1 MAHESPVLVQPL
13 PFAQPSGQLAAVS
26 QEDGPEHSTEQAQA
40 SLQATPA
47 AQAFWAEQVTVHGR
61 PAPHAISPA
70 QASLALHS
78 TVQEVARPQRT
89 PPAQAPSALQRT
101 RHSTPAG
108 QSTRWSQSSPSQSM
122 AQTSPSQVPIPSQ
135 AVAQSMVLS
144 PASGSPAASSGGRAS
159 RASAA
164 ASMASGPESR
174 PWPEPPGLELSKLH
188 EAATTAPPS
197 ASQMRAVAL
206 DISVPGSPIP
216 GPAGRISSGVMERK
230 NKRRIIAAV
239 AVLAVA
245 AGGILA
251 WRLIWKRGGA
261 AIEYQTAVTERGS
274 LSSQVTASGI
284 LSPLV
289 TVQVGSQVSGRI
301 LELKADFNARVEKG
315 QVIARIDP
323 QLFQT
328 EVAKARANHTSA
340 RAQVTRAEA
349 ELAQANR
356 NHDRTSS
363 LAEQQ
368 LVAKADVDSS
378 LAALQTAQASV
389 SAARAMVSQAK
400 AAVEQAETN
409 LALTTIVSPISGI
422 VISRNVDVGQT
433 VAASLQ
439 APTLFTIAED
449 LAKMEVHTSVAES
462 DVGRLSADMQ
472 VEFSVDAH
480 PSERFKGVVKEVR
493 YAPQT
498 VQNVVTYDAVVSVD
512 NSDLKLRPGMTADV
526 TFLLEKRDAVVLMPN
541 TALRFRPPQK
551 VLDEIGWKP
560 PDERGP
566 GVRAGGGT
574 RKRGG
579 GGEAAGGGG
588 SAGPAAAGAGATSAD
603 SGGESSRRERASRR
617 LVWKLGKDGV
627 PAPAMVEIGISDG
640 KVTEVVSG
648 LSEGET
654 VIVGIVGA
662 EQPAGQPGGGGPGGT
677 QRDRRFGRFL

>member
-1 MAHESPVLVQPL
+1 
-13 PFAQPSGQLAAVS
+13 
-26 QEDGPEHSTEQAQA
+26 
-40 SLQATPA
+40 
-47 AQAFWAEQVTVHGR
+47 
-61 PAPHAISPA
+61 
-70 QASLALHS
+70 
-78 TVQEVARPQRT
+78 
-89 PPAQAPSALQRT
+89 
-101 RHSTPAG
+101 
-108 QSTRWSQSSPSQSM
+108 
-122 AQTSPSQVPIPSQ
+122 
-135 AVAQSMVLS
+135 
-144 PASGSPAASSGGRAS
+144 
-159 RASAA
+159 
-164 ASMASGPESR
+164 
-174 PWPEPPGLELSKLH
+174 
-188 EAATTAPPS
+188 
-197 ASQMRAVAL
+197 
-206 DISVPGSPIP
+206 
-216 GPAGRISSGVMERK
+216 MERK
-230 NKRRIIAAV
+230 NKRRLLTAA
-239 AVLAVA
+239 ALLAVA
-245 AGGILA
+245 GGGIVA
-251 WRLIWKRGGA
+251 WRLLWGGGDG
-261 AIEYQTAVTERGS
+261 AIEYRTEVAERGS
-274 LSSQVTASGI
+274 LSSQVTASGT

-301 LELKADFNARVEKG
+301 LELNADFNARVEKG
-315 QVIARIDP
+315 QIIARIDP

-328 EVAKARANHTSA
+328 DVAKARANHASA

-356 NHDRTSS
+356 NYDRTTS

-368 LVAKADVDSS
+368 LVARADVDAS

-389 SAARAMVSQAK
+389 AAARAMQSQAK
-400 AAVEQAETN
+400 AAVEQADTN

-462 DVGRLSADMQ
+462 DVGRLTQDMQ
-472 VEFSVDAH
+472 VEFTVDAH

-526 TFLLEKRDAVVLMPN
+526 TFLLERRDAVVMVPN

-566 GVRAGGGT
+566 GVRAGGGM

-579 GGEAAGGGG
+579 GEGADAPRGPSEKQSEKGG
-588 SAGPAAAGAGATSAD
+588 
-603 SGGESSRRERASRR
+603 RERASRR

-648 LSEGET
+648 LAEGDT

-662 EQPAGQPGGGGPGGT
+662 EQPAAQPGGGGPGGN
-677 QRDRRFGRFL
+677 QRDRRRMGRFL